1 MLEQKV
7 QNPPLKPLQGIGV
20 VLAALAAAVLGSTL
34 FSALMARVGS
44 IASIGFIL
52 YGIAT
57 AWLLTYRF
65 VLAFR
70 YQATPDCL
78 RVSRLYGRYARPMV
92 DVWFTSV
99 LAYGAPEEVRAR
111 FPSAPVNRATRPHCA
126 LETFAM
132 AHTSEGRTVVTLVQP
147 DERLRAHLLG
157 ALKK

>member
-44 IASIGFIL
+44 IASIGF
-52 YGIAT
+52 
-57 AWLLTYRF
+57 
-65 VLAFR
+65 
-70 YQATPDCL
+70 
-78 RVSRLYGRYARPMV
+78 SRLYGRYARPMV